1 MRTTENSQPDI
12 VFEYKENKFFMRT
25 YRAIDNIPNNRE
37 GEQIIGGYGEQE

>member
-12 VFEYKENKFFMRT
+12 VFGCEENKFFLRT
-25 YRAIDNIPNNRE
+25 YRAIDNIPDNRE